1 MKYAL
6 TKEGFADIRRH
17 GFVRV
22 GLIVPAVHLADP
34 LKNAA
39 SHLDMLRKVH
49 EEGAQFAL
57 CPELGLTGYSC
68 QDLFFQQVL
77 LDEAQNALGVIRH
90 ETRDWHML
98 IAVGM
103 PLAVGNAIYNCAVA
117 LYDGEVLAVVP
128 KTFLPEYREFWEKRW
143 FASGDRAE
151 FDEVRLMG
159 KTVPFG
165 ARVVL
170 QHQNNEDFV
179 VHLQICED
187 GWLRFC
193 PAGEAALLARA
204 TVLGNLSASNVTIG
218 KGDFR
223 VHVLGEAAS
232 ALDISAQ
239 LYVSAGFGEST
250 TDVAWDGQG
259 FMCERGET
267 LAQTP
272 RFSLKPHYLVHDID
286 VSRLMVERRMQNSFQ
301 DSADRLRRRLRRR
314 ESLFRSVGFGGK
326 DGYQNPE
333 LYRNLKRD
341 ISKYPFVPSD
351 PTKLNQR
358 CEEVFNIQA
367 TALARRVQHLSGT
380 KLIEGLSGGLDSTHA
395 LLVAVKAMDMLERS
409 RKDIICLTMP
419 GFGTTGRTKSLALR
433 LADSLGVTIREVP
446 ITAQAVDDEPGIVE
460 KLLGLA
466 HHNGVKEDLTF
477 ENAQAWCRK
486 IVELTTGAVERGI
499 VLGTGDLSE
508 LAVGWC
514 TMFGDHASH
523 YGVNAGVPKTL
534 IRFLVGWAAEHESP
548 NVGVRTTLQESVA
561 LLTSPELTRPRNG
574 EIAQI
579 TDEKIGPESLRDFFL
594 YWGCRFGVPP
604 STIAFMANQAFQDKF
619 TLTEVVK
626 WQRVYW
632 TRFFAAQYKRNCVP
646 DSMKAGLV
654 CLSPRGDWRM
664 PSDAS
669 SVAWLA
675 DLDRVPL
682 E

>member
-170 QHQNNEDFV
+170 AHQGNEDFV

-301 DSADRLRRRLRRR
+301 DSADRLRLRLRKK
-314 ESLFRSVGFGGK
+314 ESIFRSVWFGGS

-351 PTKLNQR
+351 PAKLNQR
-358 CEEVFNIQA
+358 CEEEFTIQA

-395 LLVAVKAMDMLERS
+395 LLVAVKAMDMLERP

-419 GFGTTGRTKSLALR
+419 
-433 LADSLGVTIREVP
+433 
-446 ITAQAVDDEPGIVE
+446 
-460 KLLGLA
+460 
-466 HHNGVKEDLTF
+466 
-477 ENAQAWCRK
+477 
-486 IVELTTGAVERGI
+486 
-499 VLGTGDLSE
+499 
-508 LAVGWC
+508 
-514 TMFGDHASH
+514 
-523 YGVNAGVPKTL
+523 
-534 IRFLVGWAAEHESP
+534 
-548 NVGVRTTLQESVA
+548 
-561 LLTSPELTRPRNG
+561 
-574 EIAQI
+574 
-579 TDEKIGPESLRDFFL
+579 
-594 YWGCRFGVPP
+594 
-604 STIAFMANQAFQDKF
+604 
-619 TLTEVVK
+619 
-626 WQRVYW
+626 
-632 TRFFAAQYKRNCVP
+632 
-646 DSMKAGLV
+646 
-654 CLSPRGDWRM
+654 
-664 PSDAS
+664 
-669 SVAWLA
+669 
-675 DLDRVPL
+675 
-682 E
+682 